1 MDPIAADDDRT
12 DGAAFVPSDNTSL
25 TSVLAGLAADGFT
38 GSLRAVEGGNLHC
51 DACDGVRPASTFEV
65 LSIRRLEG
73 ASEPDE
79 MMSVV
84 AAVCPRCGA
93 RGVAVLGYG
102 PSASADDADA
112 SVALASVPEHI
123 PSDGASGAGTPP
135 GAR

>member
-12 DGAAFVPSDNTSL
+12 DAAAFVPSDNTTL
-25 TSVLAGLAADGFT
+25 TSVLAGLEADGFT
-38 GSLRAVEGGNLHC
+38 GHFHAVAGGNLHC
-51 DACDGVRPASTFEV
+51 GLCDAVAPASSFEV
-65 LSIRRLEG
+65 RSIRRLEG

-84 AAVCPRCGA
+84 AAVCARCGG

-112 SVALASVPEHI
+112 SVALPLGDADDRAHVGP
-123 PSDGASGAGTPP
+123 DDVAG
-135 GAR
+135 